1 MAMPTFQELMLPLLR
16 LAEDGREHKV
26 REAIVS
32 LAKALD
38 LSSAELDEL
47 LPSGQ
52 QSRFANRLAWARS
65 YLKAAGLLETP
76 ARGSFRITDR
86 GRAVLSDAPPSI
98 DMKFLERFPEYQE
111 FRTRK
116 TSDDTSPVTS
126 ETGGTPQELL
136 ESGYSAL
143 RESLAG
149 ELLARVRSVTPGF
162 FEKLVVDLL
171 VSMGYG
177 GSRQDAGA
185 AIGRSGDEGIDGIIK
200 EDRLGLDI
208 VCVQAKRWATS
219 VGRPEVQ
226 AFAGSLEG
234 QRARKGVFITTSTFT
249 RDAREYVKTIEKR
262 IVLID
267 GVELADLM
275 IDHGV
280 GVGDLAIYTVKHIDE
295 DYFESD
301 DTVAPTLV
309 QEVAG

>member
-1 MAMPTFQELMLPLLR
+1 MPTFQELMLPLLR
-16 LAEDGREHKV
+16 LSGDGDEHKL
-26 REAIVS
+26 RDATAS
-32 LAKALD
+32 LAMSLG
-38 LSSAELDEL
+38 LSDAELAEL

-52 QSRFANRLAWARS
+52 QSRFSNRLAWARS
-65 YLKAAGLLETP
+65 YLKAAGLLENP

-86 GRAVLSDAPPSI
+86 GRAVLAEAPVSI

-111 FRTRK
+111 FRTK
-116 TSDDTSPVTS
+116 KAGDDAADPFIPEAS
-126 ETGGTPQELL
+126 GTPEELL

-149 ELLARVRSVTPGF
+149 ELLARTRAVTPGF

-185 AIGRSGDEGIDGIIK
+185 AIGRSGDGGIDGIIK
-200 EDRLGLDI
+200 EDRLGLDV

-234 QRARKGVFITTSTFT
+234 HRARKGVFITTSTFT
-249 RDAREYVKTIEKR
+249 RDAREYVKAIEKR

-275 IDHGV
+275 IDHEV
-280 GVGDLAIYTVKHIDE
+280 GVSNLATYTVKGVDE

-301 DTVAPTLV
+301 DTPQPSLAT
-309 QEVAG
+309 EVAG